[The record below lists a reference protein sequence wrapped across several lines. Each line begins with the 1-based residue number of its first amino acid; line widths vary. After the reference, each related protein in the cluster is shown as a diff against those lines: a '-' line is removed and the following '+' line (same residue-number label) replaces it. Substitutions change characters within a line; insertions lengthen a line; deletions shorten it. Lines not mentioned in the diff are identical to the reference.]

1 MVLGI
6 LGSSRNYEVCVA
18 ACLHHTYIVYLYM
31 IYMTLD
37 VSYLDL
43 FTRNILSRRKENI
56 VILAKYNL
64 TSEVE

>member
-1 MVLGI
+1 
-6 LGSSRNYEVCVA
+6 
-18 ACLHHTYIVYLYM
+18 M